1 MIKGLSLKK
10 SEVDHRIIKIFF
22 IYFILLVTL
31 ILGISYGSLK
41 ISFVDIFRAIF
52 IESDTLNHNI
62 IFNVRLP
69 RNLIAGFVGI
79 NLALSGATL
88 QGVLNNPLADPGIIG
103 ISAGAGFMAFVIM
116 ILFPSYS
123 YLVPIGAFI
132 GAVTTSFLIYILAWK
147 NGVSPIRL
155 ILSGVAVSAFVGAGI
170 NVLMTF
176 YPDRVSGGL
185 SFMIGGFSGKTWP
198 DFKMI
203 WPYTIS
209 ISGLLLLL
217 SNQINLLQLG
227 DEVAT
232 GLGANVEK
240 IRRILIVLAAFLA
253 ASAVSVAGLLGFVG
267 LIVPHIGRM
276 IIGSDYR
283 YLYPATIGIGASVLI
298 GCDLIARMV
307 FDPIELPVGIIMAL
321 IGGPFFLY
329 LLREKK

>member
-1 MIKGLSLKK
+1 M
-10 SEVDHRIIKIFF
+10 
-22 IYFILLVTL
+22 
-31 ILGISYGSLK
+31 
-41 ISFVDIFRAIF
+41 
-52 IESDTLNHNI
+52 
-62 IFNVRLP
+62 P

-307 FDPIELPVGIIMAL
+307 FDPIELPVGIIVAL

>member
-1 MIKGLSLKK
+1 MIKELSLKK
-10 SEVDHRIIKIFF
+10 SEVDHRIIKICF
-22 IYFILLVTL
+22 IYFIFLVTL
-31 ILGISYGSLK
+31 ILGVSYGSLK
-41 ISFVDIFRAIF
+41 ISLIDIFRAIF
-52 IESDTLNHNI
+52 IENDTLNHNI

-132 GAVTTSFLIYILAWK
+132 GAVSTSFLIYILAWK

-170 NVLMTF
+170 NILMTF

-203 WPYTIS
+203 WPYTIF

-267 LIVPHIGRM
+267 LIVPHIGRL

-298 GCDLIARMV
+298 GCDLIARMI

-329 LLREKK
+329 LLRERK